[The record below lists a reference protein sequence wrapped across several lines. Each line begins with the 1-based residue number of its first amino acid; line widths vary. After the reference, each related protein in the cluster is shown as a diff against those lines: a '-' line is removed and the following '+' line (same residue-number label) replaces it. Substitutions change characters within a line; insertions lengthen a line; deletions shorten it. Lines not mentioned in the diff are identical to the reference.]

1 MHKNVVPL
9 ELGHKIVRL
18 SPGST
23 LRLLALL
30 GLVFLLKLVVVLQ
43 LRDHPL
49 LQPDAGLDTTAYV
62 ELARQVLAGNVGL
75 GPGLYFVSPLY
86 IYFLAGAL
94 AAFRSFTAVRILQIA
109 LGTASVAAIFFM
121 TRAWF
126 TERAAWWAAA
136 VAAITGLFTF
146 YEAIILQ
153 ASVDAFLTSAALLAL
168 TLGLQRPASR
178 WLPVSGVLFGIAAL
192 NRPNVPLAVAGM
204 AGVLLL
210 SRRVRPAAVLLAGL
224 LVGMAPVAVRNL
236 VVSHQWSL
244 VSSHGGLN
252 FYIGNSEAAT
262 GFFHP
267 IPGIT
272 PNIVGQAEDARR
284 VADRATGRTLTDSE
298 TSDYF
303 FGLAWSWI
311 AAHPV
316 DAARLFARKLGF
328 VFSAQHVAL
337 PHSYPFYAY
346 DAATALRF
354 FFVGPWLLVPL
365 GVVGLLFAAPPTRRP
380 DYFVWA
386 AFVPSYAIGVAAF
399 FVAER
404 YRLPMLV
411 PLCVGAGAAIDRA
424 VRLLVEKRLTALGLP
439 VTAFVS
445 AFAAAN
451 WPHDLHDGRWE
462 EELRMVQRMVVEGRY
477 DDAERWVQKGI
488 PREPRPGA
496 TDFAAGSQLLLA
508 QQPAAALNHLRKA
521 HASDPGRPEI
531 EYALGQA
538 LLATGHAGEATS
550 HLRRGFDAGIEIP
563 QGGYDLAVALQKTGD
578 PQGALAVVQ
587 RIQPVENDAEAWLR
601 VGRLAVEL
609 RGPDV
614 AERFFRRAVAI
625 RPEDASGR
633 QQLGLNLL
641 VLRRYEE
648 AARELGEAVRL
659 NPRDADG
666 LSRLAY
672 CELEL
677 GRSAD
682 ALAHAEAALA
692 VNPNDPLAAR
702 LVEALRR

>member
-1 MHKNVVPL
+1 MHKNVVRAPL
-9 ELGHKIVRL
+9 SHKNV
-18 SPGST
+18 GST
-23 LRLLALL
+23 SGSTVRPMLAI
-30 GLVFLLKLVVVLQ
+30 GVVFLLKFVVVLQ

-62 ELARQVLAGNVGL
+62 DLARQVLAGNLGL

-94 AAFRSFTAVRILQIA
+94 ATFRSFTAVRILQIA
-109 LGTASVAAIFFM
+109 LGTASVAGIFLM
-121 TRAWF
+121 TRIWF
-126 TERAAWWAAA
+126 TERAAWCAAVLAAA
-136 VAAITGLFTF
+136 TGLFTF
-146 YEAIILQ
+146 YESIILQ
-153 ASVDAFLTSAALLAL
+153 ASIDAFLTSAALLTL
-168 TLGLQRPASR
+168 TLGLRRPAR
-178 WLPVSGVLFGIAAL
+178 GWLLLSGIVFGIGAL
-192 NRPNVPLAVAGM
+192 NRPNVPLAVAGITG
-204 AGVLLL
+204 ALLL
-210 SRRVRPAAVLLAGL
+210 TRRVRPAVVLLAGL
-224 LVGMAPVAVRNL
+224 LAGMAPVVIRNL

-284 VADRATGRTLTDSE
+284 VAERATGHALTDSE

-303 FGLAWSWI
+303 FRLAWSWI
-311 AAHPV
+311 AKHPAE
-316 DAARLFARKLGF
+316 AASLFARKLGF
-328 VFSAQHVAL
+328 VFSAAHVAL

-346 DAATALRF
+346 DAATALRLLF
-354 FFVGPWLLVPL
+354 IGPWLLLPL
-365 GVVGLLFAAPPTRRP
+365 GVIGLVFAAPPTGRS

-386 AFVPSYAIGVAAF
+386 AFVPGYAIGVAAF

-411 PLCVGAGAAIDRA
+411 PLCAGAGAAIDRA
-424 VRLLVEKRLTALGLP
+424 ARLVAEKRFAAVALP
-439 VTAFVS
+439 AVAFVAAS
-445 AFAAAN
+445 AAAN
-451 WPHDLHDGRWE
+451 WPHGLHDGRWE
-462 EELRMVQRMVVEGRY
+462 EELRMVQRMVMEGRFE
-477 DDAERWVQKGI
+477 DAERWVQKGI
-488 PREPRPGA
+488 PHEPRSGA
-496 TDFAAGSQLLLA
+496 TDFAVGSQLLMA
-508 QQPAAALNHLRKA
+508 QQPTAALNHLERA
-521 HASDPGRPEI
+521 QANDPGRPEI

-538 LLATGHAGEATS
+538 LLANGHAVEAIP

-563 QGGYDLAVALQKTGD
+563 QGGYDLALALQKTGD
-578 PQGALAVVQ
+578 TEAALEVVR
-587 RIQPVENDAEAWLR
+587 RIRPVENDAEAWLR

-614 AERFFRRAVAI
+614 AEQFFRRAVVI
-625 RPEDASGR
+625 RPENAGGH

-641 VLRRYEE
+641 VLHRYEE
-648 AARELGEAVRL
+648 AASELGEAVRL

-677 GRSAD
+677 GRSTD
-682 ALAHAEAALA
+682 ARTHAEAALA
-692 VNPNDPLAAR
+692 VNPNDPLASQ
-702 LVEALRR
+702 LLSVLR